1 MKEKEQYIK
10 NKIINA
16 LLNLLYEKE
25 LTQIKADEIASKAT
39 VSKRT
44 LYKYYETK
52 TAMYLGVVHYCFSD
66 MNKQLEKSFES
77 FEKTISLKQME
88 VMCRAYLNYMVEN
101 PQKAKIIIFF
111 NEQDYLKDYPEITG
125 KIVLEANKYEPMKFF
140 RELSEQKSDSEFSKE
155 SLAIHVHSTIFGLS
169 LLLQSKRYWLEGYF
183 GKTVEEIID
192 ENVNMLMKLF
202 TRTTDDKVR

>member
-1 MKEKEQYIK
+1 MKEKEQQIRE
-10 NKIINA
+10 KIITA

-25 LTQIKADEIASKAT
+25 LIQIKSDEIASKAT

-52 TAMYLGVVHYCFSD
+52 TAMYLGVVDYCFSD
-66 MNKQLEKSFES
+66 MNRQLEKSFKLP
-77 FEKTISLKQME
+77 EKAITLKKME
-88 VMCRAYLNYMVEN
+88 LMCRTYLNYMLEN

-125 KIVLEANKYEPMKFF
+125 KIVIEANKYEPMKYFQK
-140 RELSEQKSDSEFSKE
+140 LSKQNSDSEFSAE

-169 LLLQSKRYWLEGYF
+169 LLLQTKRYWVEDYF
-183 GKTVEEIID
+183 GKNVEEIID
-192 ENVNMLMKLF
+192 ENVKILMKLF
-202 TRTTDDKVR
+202 GGTTDEKER

>member
-1 MKEKEQYIK
+1 MKEKEQQIRE
-10 NKIINA
+10 KIITA

-25 LTQIKADEIASKAT
+25 LIQIKSDEIASKAT

-52 TAMYLGVVHYCFSD
+52 TAMYLGVVDYCFSD
-66 MNKQLEKSFES
+66 MNRQLEKSFKLP
-77 FEKTISLKQME
+77 EKAITLKKME
-88 VMCRAYLNYMVEN
+88 LMCRTYLNYMLKN

-125 KIVLEANKYEPMKFF
+125 KIVIEANKYEPMKYFQK
-140 RELSEQKSDSEFSKE
+140 LSKQNSDSEFSAE

-169 LLLQSKRYWLEGYF
+169 LLLQTKRYWVEDYF
-183 GKTVEEIID
+183 GKNVEEIID
-192 ENVNMLMKLF
+192 ENVKILMKLF
-202 TRTTDDKVR
+202 GGTTDEKER